1 MSVNIFYE
9 SLSYMESTE
18 SPKMNIVSLL
28 ASMGG
33 NLSLFLGVSVFTLAE
48 IVEVV
53 IEIYFIVK
61 RMK

>member
-1 MSVNIFYE
+1 
-9 SLSYMESTE
+9 MESTE